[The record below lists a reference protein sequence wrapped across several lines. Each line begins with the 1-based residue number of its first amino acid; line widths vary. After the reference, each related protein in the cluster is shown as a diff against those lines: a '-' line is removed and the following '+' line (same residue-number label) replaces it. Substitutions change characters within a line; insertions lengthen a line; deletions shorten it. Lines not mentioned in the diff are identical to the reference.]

1 MTLNDFIFSS
11 KRPENLYRHIAF
23 WAVWY
28 ISPIF
33 WGCIVFGVPGKDII
47 LTELIPFFGQRLLDL
62 AQNVAY
68 CYLIVYYLIPK
79 YFDKKKHLRFISLTL
94 LLTVITLTF
103 YIFRIWYFQDI
114 RSYNDPTKD
123 EQLSILI
130 WNLTRSFLTDGSP
143 VVCGFLITV
152 RVLKG
157 YYQELEEKISLIK
170 ETSNAELQLL
180 KAQIHPHFLFNTLNN
195 IYSFTLNN
203 PPKAAELVL
212 KLSHTI
218 QYMTNEC
225 EARLVLLENELKMIN
240 DYVEL
245 EKVRYG
251 KRLKMEVE
259 IKGDY
264 KNKVIAPLLLI
275 PFVENS
281 FKHGSS
287 KMLEYPWIRMQ
298 ISITDKYL
306 DFEISNSKPVN
317 SSFVNGNNG
326 IGLKN
331 VRKRLQLLYPGEHQ
345 LEITADEHS
354 YNVELRVPLLEI
366 KSEEPSSI
374 KTEGALAEEIYTDQ

>member
-1 MTLNDFIFSS
+1 MSLNDFIFST
-11 KRPENLYRHIAF
+11 KTPEKFYRHIAF
-23 WAVWY
+23 WTVWY

-33 WGCIVFGVPGKDII
+33 WGCIVFGVPGEDII
-47 LTELIPFFGQRLLDL
+47 STKLLPLLEHRLFDL
-62 AQNVAY
+62 AQNAVY
-68 CYLIVYYLIPK
+68 CYLIIYYLIPK
-79 YFDKKKHLRFISLTL
+79 YLEKKKHFQFISLTF

-103 YIFRIWYFQDI
+103 YIFRIWYLQDI
-114 RSYNDPTKD
+114 RSYIDPTKD

-130 WNLTRSFLTDGSP
+130 WNLTRSFITDGSP

-152 RVLKG
+152 KILKG
-157 YYQELEEKISLIK
+157 YYQELEEKTSLIK

-218 QYMTNEC
+218 KYMTNDC
-225 EARLVLLENELKMIN
+225 DARLVLLENELKMIH
-240 DYVEL
+240 DYIGL

-251 KRLKMEVE
+251 KRLKLEVE
-259 IKGDY
+259 TKGDY
-264 KNKVIAPLLLI
+264 KNKLIAPLLLI

-287 KMLEYPWIRMQ
+287 RMLEHPWIRMQ
-298 ISITDKYL
+298 ISVADNYL
-306 DFEISNSKPVN
+306 DFEISNSKPGN
-317 SSFVNGNNG
+317 SSIVNGNNG

-345 LEITADEHS
+345 LKIDAGAHS
-354 YNVELRVPLLEI
+354 YRVELRVPLQDV
-366 KSEEPSSI
+366 KS
-374 KTEGALAEEIYTDQ
+374 LEEIVTETGIPVLSQSYAT